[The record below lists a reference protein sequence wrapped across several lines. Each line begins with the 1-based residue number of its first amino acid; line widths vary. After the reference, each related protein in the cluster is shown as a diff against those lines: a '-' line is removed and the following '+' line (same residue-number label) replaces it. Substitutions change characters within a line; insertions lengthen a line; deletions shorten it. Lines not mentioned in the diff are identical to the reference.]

1 MPSTTGYSGKR
12 QVRRMI
18 DTEITLIRPADREKN
33 AYGVYETTAE
43 AERTILARMDD
54 VNRSEFFAAG
64 QVGMRAEFRFIVNPV
79 EYEGETVCSWGG
91 RRYAIYRTYHVPGTD
106 DLELYVQREVGVQR
120 GAENSD

>member
-12 QVRRMI
+12 QVRQMI
-18 DTEITLIRPADREKN
+18 DTEITLIQPERRTKD
-33 AYGVYETTAE
+33 AYGVYRTVAE

-64 QVGMRAEFRFIVNPV
+64 QAGMRAEYRFIVNPV
-79 EYEGETVCSWGG
+79 EYEGETVCAWCG